1 MSRLLEEATRLDSLG
16 GGRYVRTI
24 DEGPFWGMV
33 TPHGGY
39 LMALVLHA
47 MTLEVGDPARKPRM
61 LSQHF
66 LGRVKPGEVMIEV
79 SVERAGRAVTS
90 VTARMLSFGQVV
102 GVATS
107 LFSLPLGAPT
117 DVPVFLDEALPDV
130 APPTGEGEKPDFFMA
145 PVHDRYTY
153 HRRFGTSGAVV
164 PVEDGGWVQALDAG
178 DWDYRQAVLMSDVW
192 VPPLIRHPDRMFA
205 TPTLSHVAHFGPDLD
220 GPDGMA
226 FLVHFK
232 LSSGG
237 EGVTDEEIGVWAEDG
252 RMLLRARQLRMVV
265 PPEKSTS

>member
-1 MSRLLEEATRLDSLG
+1 MSGLLDAETQLKSVG

-24 DEGPFWGMV
+24 DQGPFWGMV

-47 MTLEVGDPARKPRM
+47 MTLEVADRTRKPRM

-66 LGRVKPGEVMIEV
+66 LGRVKPGEVAIEV

-90 VTARMLSFGQVV
+90 VTARMISFGQVV
-102 GVATS
+102 GVATA
-107 LFSLPLGAPT
+107 LFSSPSDG
-117 DVPVFLDEALPDV
+117 PVFLDEPLPKV
-130 APPTGEGEKPDFFMA
+130 TPPSGEGEKPDFFMA
-145 PVHDRYTY
+145 PIHDRYTY
-153 HRRFGTSGAVV
+153 HRRFGSASAVV
-164 PVEDGGWVQALDAG
+164 PVEDGGWVQALDPG
-178 DWDYRQAVLMSDVW
+178 GWDYRQAVLMSDVW

-220 GPDGMA
+220 GPEGMH

-232 LSSGG
+232 LSSGA

-265 PPEKSTS
+265 PPEKSTV